1 MVTRQE
7 LDEAIRECEAAPSS
21 YDICRKLAIFYA
33 VRDHLYGEDNVRTSA
48 AVEPRYEIIAE
59 ERIGDYGDSEFL
71 QTVAGRYPA
80 DVWAV
85 MDELMET
92 LAVVNPR
99 LYNGVMRRLEK

>member
-7 LDEAIRECEAAPSS
+7 LDDAIRECETAPSS
-21 YDICRKLAIFYA
+21 YAMCQKLAVFYA
-33 VRDHLYGEDNVRTSA
+33 VRDQLYGEDTARTSEA
-48 AVEPRYEIIAE
+48 AEPRREIV
-59 ERIGDYGDSEFL
+59 GDYGDSEFL

-92 LAVVNPR
+92 LAIVNPR
-99 LYNGVMRRLEK
+99 LYNGVMRRINEIL